1 MGNGKRARTQL
12 QEEKWL
18 FINDNKQN
26 KQKQL
31 HRGKTDWQAG
41 KARQGKAGQGRA
53 GQGRAGQ
60 GRAGQGRTQGIHSIQ
75 HKMAN
80 QHQTCKH
87 KEILKGENEEGNE
100 G

>member
-1 MGNGKRARTQL
+1 MGRERGPNCRRKNGFLLMIINKTNKNNSIGEKQTGKQARL
-12 QEEKWL
+12 
-18 FINDNKQN
+18 D
-26 KQKQL
+26 
-31 HRGKTDWQAG
+31 
-41 KARQGKAGQGRA
+41 KAR
-53 GQGRAGQ
+53 
-60 GRAGQGRTQGIHSIQ
+60 QGRTQGIHSIQ

>member
-26 KQKQL
+26 KQKQP

-41 KARQGKAGQGRA
+41 KARQGKARQGRA
-53 GQGRAGQ
+53 GQGRA
-60 GRAGQGRTQGIHSIQ
+60 QGIHSIQ
-75 HKMAN
+75 HKTAN
-80 QHQTCKH
+80 QHQNCKH

-100 G
+100 GRRVGQINQ